1 MFSYAPLYS
10 GDNIPNILNSFN
22 VKHYNTTVSQVNQKL
37 NKMYKIIF
45 YTTTT
50 TTTNK
55 VIKEVMFSIKLKK
68 NTFPS
73 PETQEH

>member
-50 TTTNK
+50 TNK
-55 VIKEVMFSIKLKK
+55 QGYQRSYVFYKIKK